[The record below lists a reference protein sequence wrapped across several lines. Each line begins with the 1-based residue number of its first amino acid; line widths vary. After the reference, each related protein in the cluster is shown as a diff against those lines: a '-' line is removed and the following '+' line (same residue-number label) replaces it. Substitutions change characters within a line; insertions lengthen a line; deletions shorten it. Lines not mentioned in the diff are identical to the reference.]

1 LTDAVERGEA
11 TAVQQAYLTDRVL
24 LHEGQPQEYGTQA
37 VARDGRFEAR
47 RLRDP
52 DRVDERRAGVGLSP
66 LAGYLARMAEHRAP
80 EPMWVPCGV
89 CQAPIEVWPPDLGEP
104 RTATCPECGLLHTFR
119 TNSYYGTPGPAESKA
134 TSTKPLAVRSAA
146 FSMAGGS
153 ERPGPAS

>member
-1 LTDAVERGEA
+1 VPGLLTDAVERGEA

-37 VARDGRFEAR
+37 IARDGRFEAR

-52 DRVDERRAGVGLSP
+52 DRVEERRACVGLGP

-80 EPMWVPCGV
+80 EPMRVPCGV

-119 TNSYYGTPGPAESKA
+119 TNSHYGTPGPA
-134 TSTKPLAVRSAA
+134 
-146 FSMAGGS
+146 
-153 ERPGPAS
+153 